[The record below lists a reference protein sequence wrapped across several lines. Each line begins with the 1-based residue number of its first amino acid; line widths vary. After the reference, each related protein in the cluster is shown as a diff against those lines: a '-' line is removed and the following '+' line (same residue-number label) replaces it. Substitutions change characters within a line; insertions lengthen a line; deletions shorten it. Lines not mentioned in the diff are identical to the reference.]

1 VRKYVLSIILLL
13 IAVAAM
19 CQKKSVV
26 NLVHSTSS
34 TGIKL
39 NGKDVIKVYQ
49 GTFKQ
54 DYSTLTS
61 DSAYFY
67 PQDNAFDAFGH
78 VIINQGDTLNIY
90 SDKLNYNGNTK
101 TAILTDNVRM
111 VDKDATLTTN
121 HLTYNTAT
129 RIGIYTDGGKLVNKD
144 NTLLSKNGYYF
155 AFTRDSYF
163 RYNVSL
169 TTPDAL
175 VITDTMR
182 YNTGTK
188 ISYFYGPTHIYSLPK
203 KGEKKKDQD
212 TLYTENGYY
221 NTVIEQA
228 AFGKNNLY
236 KSGTKS
242 LKGDSLFYDKLKGY
256 GRAVMHVT
264 FKDEEQKTT
273 IKGNLGTY
281 FKEKELTVMT
291 QDPYVIMVTEKKDS
305 TETDST
311 TKTKSDSVSKA
322 DAAIVKS
329 LDKTKGVGS
338 MDQLIKQT
346 IPTHSI
352 PVKDI
357 NMKPDSALKKLN
369 IPNKDINTKADSA
382 LRKLH
387 VLGKDTLQKADSILR
402 KQAAANKGLVTLA
415 DSALKKA
422 SKNKE
427 LRSKADSV
435 LKNAPAVLKAAASSK
450 QNQQKVKDL
459 VKSKTGKELP
469 DTTLRTRKDTGK
481 TKLDSIFMSADT
493 IETQIMTYKDLK
505 VYQEKQRL
513 AHIRDTTGKANKPK
527 VQGKESKYLTATYVG
542 LSRDS
547 SFFHSE
553 YFGKPKPKVVK
564 KKPVKA
570 PTKKQLMLDS
580 LQKKQTA
587 DSIDMAKKLEP
598 SDTARIRI
606 IIGHHHFKMFKSDL
620 QAKSDSMF
628 YSGADSTMRCYVNPM
643 MWTEGSQLSGDTIH
657 LQMKHKKLD
666 NMTMWPNAFIVNT
679 EKKDSVHFNQVGGKR
694 MRGFFKNDKL
704 WRMFIEGN
712 AESIYF
718 SRDSAKNTISGMQRS
733 LSSRIRVDFKNN
745 KVTTL
750 AFYTKPEN
758 KYGPL
763 TKFKED
769 DRLLKGFIWKPKD
782 RPVSKESIIPSY
794 TKKATAAATK
804 AAGKDT
810 KNGKGPAKK
819 APGSKVISKDT
830 TQNKQPGILNGIKT
844 GKDSTAASP
853 LKTGKDSVL
862 KTDTVKIKVNAPPVK
877 MQKDTVKKSA
887 GN

>member
-1 VRKYVLSIILLL
+1 
-13 IAVAAM
+13 M

-121 HLTYNTAT
+121 HLNYNTAT
-129 RIGIYTDGGKLVNKD
+129 RIGTYTDGGKLVNKD

-182 YNTGTK
+182 YNTGSK

-305 TETDST
+305 TQTDST
-311 TKTKSDSVSKA
+311 TKATKSDSVARA

-329 LDKTKGVGS
+329 LDKTKGVGN

-346 IPTHSI
+346 IPTHSV

-357 NMKPDSALKKLN
+357 NMKPDSSTLKKLN
-369 IPNKDINTKADSA
+369 IPSKDINMKADSA
-382 LRKLH
+382 LKKLH
-387 VLGKDTLQKADSILR
+387 MPGKDTLQKADSMLR
-402 KQAAANKGLVTLA
+402 KQAAANKGLVNQA

-427 LRSKADSV
+427 LRNKADSI
-435 LKNAPAVLKAAASSK
+435 LKNVPGAVKTAAISK

-459 VKSKTGKELP
+459 IKSKTGKALP

-505 VYQEKQRL
+505 IYQEKQRL
-513 AHIRDTTGKANKPK
+513 AHIRDTTGKAKKPK
-527 VQGKESKYLTATYVG
+527 VQGKESKYLTATHVG
-542 LSRDS
+542 LSRDT
-547 SFFHSE
+547 SFLHSE

-606 IIGHHHFKMFKSDL
+606 IIAHHHFKMFKSDL

-733 LSSRIRVDFKNN
+733 LSSRIRVDFKDN

-750 AFYTKPEN
+750 VFYTKPEN

-763 TKFKED
+763 NKFKED
-769 DRLLKGFIWKPKD
+769 DRVLKGFIWKPKD

-794 TKKATAAATK
+794 TKKANAAAAR
-804 AAGKDT
+804 AAAKDA
-810 KNGKGPAKK
+810 KDKGGKGSAKK
-819 APGSKVISKDT
+819 IPGTKTTTSKDSA
-830 TQNKQPGILNGIKT
+830 QNKQPAKLDGIKT
-844 GKDSTAASP
+844 GKDSTAAAPPKSAP
-853 LKTGKDSVL
+853 LKTGKDSIL
-862 KTDTVKIKVNAPPVK
+862 KTDTTKKPSINMK
-877 MQKDTVKKSA
+877 KDTVKKSA